1 MNVHSPK
8 SSRRPSRRAQR
19 RRQVLRVAAWV
30 TSALLVLGA
39 FACGFLWRQAKVNR
53 VMAAAAAPPE
63 SSDEQKAEALRLF
76 DEAVRARHEERA
88 QGAMNAVTAARRAD
102 PQLRSVDVLVGEIAL
117 EQKDSETLRRAA
129 KYALERGENESSAN
143 LLSAIEAWMRRGE
156 QGTEKAGQL
165 AGQFLSDAA
174 KAEPSNAAVY
184 FFHGELSRLLGDGR
198 KAHRHLLAALYRQRP
213 WRSAALL
220 ENKAQL
226 AAREASDQ
234 GKTIMVPPPT
244 EQAEAVLALLNSA
257 PSGAGGDEPLTEL
270 LRITPAVQLFAL
282 VDDSALNGSR
292 ELMLIEGERLQ
303 ALVETSV
310 PYLGAPA
317 KGAAD

>member
-1 MNVHSPK
+1 
-8 SSRRPSRRAQR
+8 
-19 RRQVLRVAAWV
+19 
-30 TSALLVLGA
+30 
-39 FACGFLWRQAKVNR
+39 
-53 VMAAAAAPPE
+53 MAVAAAPPE
-63 SSDEQKAEALRLF
+63 SSEEQKAEALRLF

-117 EQKDSETLRRAA
+117 EQKDPETLRRAA

-156 QGTEKAGQL
+156 QGAEKAGQL

-220 ENKAQL
+220 ENKMQL
-226 AAREASDQ
+226 AALEASDR
-234 GKTIMVPPPT
+234 GKTVMVPSPT
-244 EQAEAVLALLNSA
+244 EQAEAFLALRNSA
-257 PSGAGGDEPLTEL
+257 SSGAAGNDAFAGL

-282 VDDSALNGSR
+282 LDDFALSGSR
-292 ELMLIEGERLQ
+292 GLIEGEGPH
-303 ALVETSV
+303 APMNTSV
-310 PYLGAPA
+310 PYLGAPV
-317 KGAAD
+317 KGAAN

>member
-19 RRQVLRVAAWV
+19 RRQVLRVAAWAA
-30 TSALLVLGA
+30 SALLVLGA
-39 FACGFLWRQAKVNR
+39 FAGGFLWRQAKVNR
-53 VMAAAAAPPE
+53 VMAVAAAPPE
-63 SSDEQKAEALRLF
+63 SSEEQKAEALRLF

-117 EQKDSETLRRAA
+117 EQKDPETVRRAA
-129 KYALERGENESSAN
+129 RYSLERGENESSAN
-143 LLSAIEAWMRRGE
+143 LLNALEAWMRRGE

-198 KAHRHLLAALYRQRP
+198 KAHRHLLAALNRQQP

-220 ENKAQL
+220 EKKMQL
-226 AAREASDQ
+226 AAREASNQ
-234 GKTIMVPPPT
+234 GKAVLVPPPS
-244 EQAEAVLALLNSA
+244 EQAEAVLALLNTE
-257 PSGAGGDEPLTEL
+257 PSGAGGNAALPEL
-270 LRITPAVQLFAL
+270 LRVTPAVQLFAL
-282 VDDSALNGSR
+282 RDDFALSGS
-292 ELMLIEGERLQ
+292 LQVIEKGGSD
-303 ALVETSV
+303 APVKAKA
-310 PYLGAPA
+310 PYLGSPV
-317 KGAAD
+317 KGAAN

>member
-1 MNVHSPK
+1 MSAHSSK
-8 SSRRPSRRAQR
+8 SSRRPSRRALR
-19 RRQVLRVAAWV
+19 RRQVLRVAAWAA
-30 TSALLVLGA
+30 SALLVLGA
-39 FACGFLWRQAKVNR
+39 FAAGFLWRQAKVNR
-53 VMAAAAAPPE
+53 VMAAAAAPPK
-63 SSDEQKAEALRLF
+63 SSEEQKAEALRLF

-156 QGTEKAGQL
+156 QGAEKAGQL

-174 KAEPSNAAVY
+174 KAEPSSAAVY

-198 KAHRHLLAALYRQRP
+198 NAHRHLLAALYRQQP

-220 ENKAQL
+220 ENKMQL

-234 GKTIMVPPPT
+234 GKTVMVPPPT
-244 EQAEAVLALLNSA
+244 EQAEVVLALRNSA
-257 PSGAGGDEPLTEL
+257 PSGAGGNESFAEL

-282 VDDSALNGSR
+282 LDDFALSGSR
-292 ELMLIEGERLQ
+292 ELIEGEGPHSPMK
-303 ALVETSV
+303 TSV
-310 PYLGAPA
+310 PYLGAPV
-317 KGAAD
+317 KGAAN